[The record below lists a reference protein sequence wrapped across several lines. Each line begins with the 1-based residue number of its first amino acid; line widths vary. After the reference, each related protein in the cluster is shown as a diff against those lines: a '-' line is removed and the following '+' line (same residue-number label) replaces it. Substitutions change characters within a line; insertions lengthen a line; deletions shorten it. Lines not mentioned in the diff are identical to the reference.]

1 MKKLRY
7 YFLVLNYLNQNH
19 YPSREKLLEYLAS
32 YDIDISERTLYRAL
46 SDLSTEFG
54 VEVSLDN
61 TKKGYY
67 IAPKYLATANQV
79 LLQLKDLVTTDILN
93 AHNGSKSGGS
103 IFIDAE
109 SKKGVIP
116 IDVVRLIYTAMTKSQ
131 KISFTY
137 TNHLKGSSSHLK
149 IAPILFKQFEDTWYV
164 VAIEADNSYTT
175 YFLDTISDVR
185 IENEKFKA
193 CSESAR
199 DKFSEIIGLNF
210 TGRDLNEVV
219 LSFDKHQKNLL
230 QASPLHSSQVIGDDL
245 TNDRLIVTLM
255 VKPNFE
261 LKQQIMKFGKL
272 VKVISPVDLKED
284 IIKEL
289 RFALEQHE
297 EEYIKLH

>member
-19 YPSREKLLEYLAS
+19 YPSRERLLEYLAS

-54 VEVSLDN
+54 VEISLDN
-61 TKKGYY
+61 AKKGYY

-79 LLQLKDLVTTDILN
+79 LLHLKDLVTTDILN
-93 AHNGSKSGGS
+93 SSNGAKSAVS
-103 IFIDAE
+103 IFVDAE
-109 SKKGVIP
+109 KKKGVMP
-116 IDVVRLIYTAMTKSQ
+116 IDTVRLIYTAMTKGQ
-131 KISFTY
+131 KVSFIYANT
-137 TNHLKGSSSHLK
+137 LEESSNRLK

-164 VAIEADNSYTT
+164 VAIENDQYKT
-175 YFLDTISDVR
+175 YFLDKIYDVKLESER
-185 IENEKFKA
+185 FKA

-199 DKFSEIIGLNF
+199 AKFSEIIGLNF
-210 TGRDLNEVV
+210 TGSDLHEVV
-219 LSFDKHQKNLL
+219 LSFDKSQRELL
-230 QASPLHSSQVIGDDL
+230 QACPLHSSQVITEED
-245 TNDRLIVTLM
+245 NDNRVLVTLL

-272 VKVISPVDLKED
+272 VKVIEPQQLKED
-284 IIKEL
+284 IIEEL

-297 EEYIKLH
+297 EEYLKVH

>member
-61 TKKGYY
+61 AKKGYY
-67 IAPKYLATANQV
+67 IAPKYLTIANKV

-93 AHNGSKSGGS
+93 ASNGAKSAVS
-103 IFIDAE
+103 PFIDAE
-109 SKKGVIP
+109 SKKGVLP
-116 IDVVRLIYTAMTKSQ
+116 IDTIRMIYKAMTKSQ

-137 TNHLKGSSSHLK
+137 ANQLGAAEQRVK
-149 IAPILFKQFEDTWYV
+149 ISPILFKQFQDTWYV
-164 VAIEADNSYTT
+164 VTIEEDAYQT
-175 YFLDTISDVR
+175 YFLDRITEVK

-210 TGRDLNEVV
+210 TGNDLHEVV
-219 LSFDKHQKNLL
+219 LSFDKSQKGLL
-230 QASPLHSSQVIGDDL
+230 QACPLHSSQVI
-245 TNDRLIVTLM
+245 NDEHVNSRFTVTLL

-272 VKVISPVDLKED
+272 VKVISPVQLKEEV
-284 IIKEL
+284 INEL
-289 RFALEQHE
+289 RFALQQHE
-297 EEYIKLH
+297 EEYLKVH